1 MDRIEDRKIDGL
13 CDIEPAAGPECRC
26 GYRLP
31 FHCGHCGL
39 PFPTLNDYRQID
51 GHRCCLDCADMLRV
65 IGRNRERQVQD
76 EL

>member
-1 MDRIEDRKIDGL
+1 MEDRKIDGL
-13 CDIEPAAGPECRC
+13 CDQCGRVLMDGQVCCKIEPADGHECRC

-51 GHRCCLDCADMLRV
+51 GHRLCVDCADMLR
-65 IGRNRERQVQD
+65 R
-76 EL
+76 